1 MFVVL
6 IFLGFFGF
14 LYFSDVLFMRA
25 CYSVC
30 VCACVLLC
38 VCARTREFTAKKKK
52 AKKGKSMGNLL
63 GFFVLIYC
71 PVASIQDV
79 FPRRCSPPPLSSRG
93 GVCHEC
99 LQSSHPIRKS
109 FG

>member
-6 IFLGFFGF
+6 IFCFFIF
-14 LYFSDVLFMRA
+14 FCRLIR
-25 CYSVC
+25 
-30 VCACVLLC
+30 ACVLLCVCLCVCVTLC

-71 PVASIQDV
+71 PVASIQDI
-79 FPRRCSPPPLSSRG
+79 FPRRCPPPPLSSRG